1 MKKVLFVPFAL
12 AKWDEYTK
20 KINDTLEPWGFACE
34 GIHKH
39 SDQVEAVKK
48 AECIYIGGGNT
59 FVLLKTLYDN
69 HLVEAIRARVLE
81 QGIPYIGSSAG
92 SNVATLSIH
101 TTNDMPIC
109 SPPT

>member
-20 KINDTLEPWGFACE
+20 KIFNALEPWGYLVE

-39 SDQVEAVKK
+39 SDQVQAVKN

-59 FVLLKTLYDN
+59 FMLLKTLYEN

-101 TTNDMPIC
+101 TTNDMPITN
-109 SPPT
+109 PPT